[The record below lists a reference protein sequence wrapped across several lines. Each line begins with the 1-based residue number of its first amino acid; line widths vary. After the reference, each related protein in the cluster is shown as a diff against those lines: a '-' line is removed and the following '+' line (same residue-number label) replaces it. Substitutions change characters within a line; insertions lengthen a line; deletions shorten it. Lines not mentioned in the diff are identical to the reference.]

1 MTSSRNVSF
10 AAVAPVNISILTGME
25 SRLAVMTVSEGR
37 QRMNRQDYLQKN
49 FELSMDLRETER
61 QIAGLYNRKKQILA
75 EMDAIQEQMVED
87 ARNGKFEGE

>member
-1 MTSSRNVSF
+1 M
-10 AAVAPVNISILTGME
+10 NISISTGTE
-25 SRLAVMTVSEGR
+25 SRLGVMTVSEGR

>member
-1 MTSSRNVSF
+1 M
-10 AAVAPVNISILTGME
+10 
-25 SRLAVMTVSEGR
+25 AVMTVSEVR